1 MPFWTFSV
9 LVFLIGLNAEFTRE
23 KVLHESNRLGFSF
36 ISLLFNDAY
45 LNFLLR
51 GSQSSTNDSCDILS
65 LVLHDV
71 DEDGD
76 ETSKEFGLKIV
87 DWAFNDNGEAD
98 EDEGIDD
105 ELDDE

>member
-23 KVLHESNRLGFSF
+23 KGLHESNKLSLS
-36 ISLLFNDAY
+36 SLLFNAAN
-45 LNFLLR
+45 LNFLFR
-51 GSQSSTNDSCDILS
+51 GSHSSSKDSCDILS
-65 LVLHDV
+65 LFLHDV

-76 ETSKEFGLKIV
+76 ETNREVGLKIV
-87 DWAFNDNGEAD
+87 DWALSDNGEAD

>member
-1 MPFWTFSV
+1 M

-23 KVLHESNRLGFSF
+23 KALHESNIIWFSF
-36 ISLLFNDAY
+36 PSFNDAN

-51 GSQSSTNDSCDILS
+51 DSHSSSEDSCDILS
-65 LVLHDV
+65 LFLHDV
-71 DEDGD
+71 DDDGD
-76 ETSKEFGLKIV
+76 ETNKELGLKIV
-87 DWAFNDNGEAD
+87 DWALSDKGEAD